1 MYVSATSSRF
11 SRGRSTPTKRANVT
25 PSWFRR
31 SVRATFP
38 VGPRPPTEGGVL
50 ANRWCAWDGPGAGRP
65 VLALALLVAQFRA
78 DHPHDSAATNDL
90 AVVADLL
97 DARLYL
103 HHLFLVRRAPEL
115 NPAPARMGGD
125 YLYR

>member
-65 VLALALLVAQFRA
+65 VLALALHRFRSEEHTSELQSRFDLVCR
-78 DHPHDSAATNDL
+78 
-90 AVVADLL
+90 LL
-97 DARLYL
+97 LEQKKRVKQDQRKL
-103 HHLFLVRRAPEL
+103 HTPRGVGAHLS
-115 NPAPARMGGD
+115 
-125 YLYR
+125 